1 MLIRDVQI
9 NGKVYVKHELV
20 QMTVV
25 VSDGSVVDGIVVACV
40 RSEGPIPEGPEEPG
54 YQEQPESVETYHN
67 LPYRDGIK
75 VAEAE
80 AQLWALPEFE
90 EYVDSNPLLDEVLDI
105 LTDEQAI
112 VVPGAFPKWK
122 PDTGY
127 SVGDRRRYDSVL
139 YKCLQAHTSQE
150 DYTPDV
156 AASLWAR
163 MLNPD
168 PEVIPVWEQPDSTNP
183 YMTGDKV
190 HYPDADGP
198 VYESL
203 IDNNT
208 WSPEAY
214 PAGWQLVE
222 GGE

>member
-1 MLIRDVQI
+1 MLERDVQI
-9 NGKVYVKHELV
+9 EGKVYVKHELA
-20 QMTVV
+20 QL
-25 VSDGSVVDGIVVACV
+25 SVIIGDTIVACV
-40 RSEGPIPEGPEEPG
+40 RSEGPDPHETDEMGDPVPPERID
-54 YQEQPESVETYHN
+54 TYHN
-67 LPYRDGIK
+67 LPYKDGIK

-90 EYVDSNPLLDEVLDI
+90 EYVDSNPLLDEVLEI
-105 LTDEQAI
+105 LTDEQAAT
-112 VVPGAFPKWK
+112 VPDAFPKWK
-122 PDTGY
+122 PDTEY
-127 SVGDRRRYDSVL
+127 KVGDRRKHEGIL

-150 DYTPDV
+150 GQTPDV

-198 VYESL
+198 IYESV
-203 IDNNT
+203 IDNNI

-214 PAGWQLVE
+214 PQGWQLVE

>member
-1 MLIRDVQI
+1 MFVRQVRMPGGNVLGKHRVRGIQHQFDDSSTIVDVESFDDDGHSEANWHRMDLAIGLTFEQAE
-9 NGKVYVKHELV
+9 NWVKDL
-20 QMTVV
+20 
-25 VSDGSVVDGIVVACV
+25 
-40 RSEGPIPEGPEEPG
+40 
-54 YQEQPESVETYHN
+54 
-67 LPYRDGIK
+67 
-75 VAEAE
+75 
-80 AQLWALPEFE
+80 EFYTM
-90 EYVDSNPLLDEVLDI
+90 YVDEDQERILSI
-105 LTDEQAI
+105 LTDEQAVQI
-112 VVPGAFPKWK
+112 FDVFPDWVAGY
-122 PDTGY
+122 GY
-127 SVGDRRRYDSVL
+127 SAGYRVLYSNIL
-139 YKCLQAHTSQE
+139 YKCLQAHISVEGQ
-150 DYTPDV
+150 TPEV
-156 AASLWAR
+156 AVSLWAR

-198 VYESL
+198 VYESV